1 MRKHRFAVYA
11 VMTATV
17 LFSAMAGTFVSAL
30 ANSAEVKHTTVN
42 GNPAT
47 PDNASSDTETASD
60 TEKGTETETGDSTDQ
75 NRATPGNA
83 ASDPD
88 RGDGKGAESPAE
100 SDDILYTV
108 SSYDFWC
115 LSQPMLV
122 KMGAEFNPDA
132 EQLPI
137 CIDVY
142 LEGPDGF
149 LYDPLWLAVD
159 WDLSGVDFNSEGE
172 YRVTGILDTA
182 SCEVPVDW
190 DHAPLLSFIIKVDQG
205 GTLSFTPETDG
216 NILTLSYVMNG
227 HPYTISDLNYEL
239 YESRDGGTN
248 WRNITRDIRV
258 WAEEDH
264 LTISGV
270 EEDSLFQVTDL
281 RLGGVLSYHSDIVKA
296 DIGGDGLIE
305 TVSIIPSD
313 GEMGGADWGNS
324 NWEDDPIENGPYQ
337 ILDYRIGNPYVYDP
351 LPLIAR
357 AAIGCQEDIAW
368 GFYNT
373 ISVFYGDKPNGL
385 WKAKKLIPVEWNQ
398 DELDAVDWNRKGD
411 TIIHGE
417 FSDEIK
423 EEYGYLLKFES
434 MPELTLTIS
443 IYSENCDFVLSP
455 SEDTPEGK
463 NQVKLNFFSVTEK
476 DTIPLTFDDL
486 TSLTVWCSTD
496 WGENWYDITN
506 SSSTALRND
515 SLSVSYLKD
524 TSLDHMGYSFQI
536 EQAEASDLER
546 YSAYVTVTRNA
557 ATGWFEYSADI
568 GGDRGGGKRFEKPP
582 EGLFDKNDE
591 GDRPDS
597 NPTEPTTEAP
607 TIPPTEAPT
616 APPTEAPTAPPTKTT
631 ERNASKSGGGKDNT
645 SESGTI
651 FTVPNKHDDNP
662 YQTAVLKPRAPVS
675 QSENVSDPTES
686 VSDIPANAP
695 ANTVKET
702 VPDKTYEI
710 HTASPRSLF
719 LPLRLLVGIAAVSG
733 GAFAGLRMIR
743 KR

>member
-47 PDNASSDTETASD
+47 PGNASSDTETASD

-100 SDDILYTV
+100 SDGILYTV

-149 LYDPLWLAVD
+149 LYDPLWLVVD
-159 WDLSGVDFNSEGE
+159 WDLSGVDFNREGE

-227 HPYTISDLNYEL
+227 DPYTISDLNYEL

-248 WRNITRDIRV
+248 WRNITRDNRV

-270 EEDSLFQVTDL
+270 EE
-281 RLGGVLSYHSDIVKA
+281 
-296 DIGGDGLIE
+296 
-305 TVSIIPSD
+305 
-313 GEMGGADWGNS
+313 
-324 NWEDDPIENGPYQ
+324 
-337 ILDYRIGNPYVYDP
+337 
-351 LPLIAR
+351 
-357 AAIGCQEDIAW
+357 
-368 GFYNT
+368 
-373 ISVFYGDKPNGL
+373 
-385 WKAKKLIPVEWNQ
+385 
-398 DELDAVDWNRKGD
+398 
-411 TIIHGE
+411 
-417 FSDEIK
+417 
-423 EEYGYLLKFES
+423 
-434 MPELTLTIS
+434 
-443 IYSENCDFVLSP
+443 
-455 SEDTPEGK
+455 
-463 NQVKLNFFSVTEK
+463 
-476 DTIPLTFDDL
+476 
-486 TSLTVWCSTD
+486 CSTAPST
-496 WGENWYDITN
+496 WSRRG
-506 SSSTALRND
+506 SSRLPSSTFSKRH
-515 SLSVSYLKD
+515 SWPIS
-524 TSLDHMGYSFQI
+524 
-536 EQAEASDLER
+536 AEASFCTIRVPAAFLPFSSSAGLSETAERSR
-546 YSAYVTVTRNA
+546 YSP
-557 ATGWFEYSADI
+557 YSLPVASSRQVWP
-568 GGDRGGGKRFEKPP
+568 GFSASSFTTHRG
-582 EGLFDKNDE
+582 
-591 GDRPDS
+591 
-597 NPTEPTTEAP
+597 A
-607 TIPPTEAPT
+607 
-616 APPTEAPTAPPTKTT
+616 
-631 ERNASKSGGGKDNT
+631 
-645 SESGTI
+645 
-651 FTVPNKHDDNP
+651 
-662 YQTAVLKPRAPVS
+662 
-675 QSENVSDPTES
+675 
-686 VSDIPANAP
+686 
-695 ANTVKET
+695 
-702 VPDKTYEI
+702 
-710 HTASPRSLF
+710 
-719 LPLRLLVGIAAVSG
+719 
-733 GAFAGLRMIR
+733 
-743 KR
+743 